1 LRKTNHGLSGERRTK
16 PSGAP
21 ETLDADRAG
30 ENASNVVFAQIGMV
44 LGLALGSALI
54 ISLLVVA
61 FDIG

>member
-1 LRKTNHGLSGERRTK
+1 LRKTNYDLGGERKAK

-30 ENASNVVFAQIGMV
+30 ENASNVVFVQVGVV
-44 LGLALGSALI
+44 LVLALGSALI